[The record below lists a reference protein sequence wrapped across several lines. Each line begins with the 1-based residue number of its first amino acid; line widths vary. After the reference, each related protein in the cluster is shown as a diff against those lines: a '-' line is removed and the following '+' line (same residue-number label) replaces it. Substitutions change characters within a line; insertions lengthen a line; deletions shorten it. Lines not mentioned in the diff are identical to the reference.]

1 MATLPKW
8 LDPKSEVP
16 KTAPPHDRAAFV
28 VGTME
33 RLLELGC
40 DPRQAAGVT
49 ANAANESAWGR
60 SLYCGN
66 GFGWKITS
74 SYAASFK
81 QRTGES
87 APWWRAPGNLSSGD
101 APEVYYRVFGEKGAD
116 GVWRFDFEGALSEWL
131 ERFVPR
137 PDRTPAP
144 APRGVDYRRCGRLF
158 WTGGAWFPEL
168 IRVGYKGPVTRAAP
182 ARSIAEHDS
191 IVKTVLTFW
200 AQSRLG
206 VKVDG
211 NWGPVSARA
220 AAALQQAH
228 NLPPTGKVDGGLLE
242 ALAAERV
249 SAAR

>member
-60 SLYCGN
+60 SIYCGN

-87 APWWRAPGNLSSGD
+87 APW
-101 APEVYYRVFGEKGAD
+101 
-116 GVWRFDFEGALSEWL
+116 
-131 ERFVPR
+131 
-137 PDRTPAP
+137 
-144 APRGVDYRRCGRLF
+144 C
-158 WTGGAWFPEL
+158 
-168 IRVGYKGPVTRAAP
+168 AAP
-182 ARSIAEHDS
+182 ATPPPAVPPGANNRA
-191 IVKTVLTFW
+191 
-200 AQSRLG
+200 
-206 VKVDG
+206 
-211 NWGPVSARA
+211 SARRG
-220 AAALQQAH
+220 
-228 NLPPTGKVDGGLLE
+228 PDGGGGGTGGPAVRE
-242 ALAAERV
+242 ASWGRPCPAPSRRLWRPRA
-249 SAAR
+249 